1 MPEYASSLS
10 DGEIACLAA
19 YLRRTRTKS
28 PPWRNLEK
36 KVADIRRASAKSR

>member
-10 DGEIACLAA
+10 DKEIARLAA

-28 PPWRNLEK
+28 PAWTDLENK
-36 KVADIRRASAKSR
+36 AAAIRRALAKSR